1 MKKFLIIQIL
11 ASVLTLPLVAEQSNR
26 ADQEND
32 RRFFASADILYW
44 QTNQTGMSYGQI
56 ANFHTNIQP
65 APLTGA
71 EEFFGNQ
78 LNVNFKFDPG
88 VRASIGFQPKP
99 DFWKFDFI
107 WTHLNSN
114 ASGASNNPDVAKS
127 YVVITSS
134 TYLVPQP
141 LNNNG
146 INASA
151 CWSSRYNTFDLDM
164 HKELFAN
171 DSVNFQAHAG
181 IRSLW
186 LKQVYNIFSFKT
198 HTEDTPPIFVNTKSN
213 MIQNM
218 WGVGP
223 MIGMSSAFNI
233 YRGLNFFGQACLAL
247 MWGHVCS
254 SNIGTILTSTPAV
267 TTNMIAS
274 FNTTIPQ
281 TSAIIGLLYN
291 VAVRDNYQ
299 FCARL
304 GWDFQTLFNVNF
316 LGANYLSAGNFNLS
330 GLTAGLA
337 FNREF

>member
-1 MKKFLIIQIL
+1 MKKNLIIQML
-11 ASVLTLPLVAEQSNR
+11 TCVLTLPLVAYESDRN
-26 ADQEND
+26 DQEND
-32 RRFFASADILYW
+32 RRFFISADFLYW
-44 QTNQTGMSYGQI
+44 QANQTGMSYGQI

-65 APLTGA
+65 TPLTSTQA
-71 EEFFGNQ
+71 FFGDQ
-78 LNVNFKFDPG
+78 LNINFKFDPG

-114 ASGASNNPDVAKS
+114 ASGASKNADIINSD
-127 YVVITSS
+127 VVIT
-134 TYLVPQP
+134 TANYIVPQP

-151 CWSSRYNTFDLDM
+151 CWSSRYNTFDLDI

-171 DSVNFQAHAG
+171 NSVNFQAHAG
-181 IRSLW
+181 LRSLW
-186 LKQVYNIFSFKT
+186 LKQIYNIFSFKT
-198 HTEDTPPIFVNTKSN
+198 YSADIPPIFVNTKSN

-223 MIGMSSAFNI
+223 MIGISSEFNI
-233 YRGLNFFGQACLAL
+233 YRGLNFFGQAYLAL

-254 SNIGTILTSTPAV
+254 SNKGTILTETPAV
-267 TTNMIAS
+267 TTNMTAS
-274 FNTTIPQ
+274 FNTTTPE
-281 TSAIIGLLYN
+281 TSLIIGLLYN
-291 VAVRDNYQ
+291 FDIKDRYRL
-299 FCARL
+299 CARL

-316 LGANYLSAGNFNLS
+316 LGATYTSSGNFNLS

-337 FNREF
+337 LDF